1 MADTSEALQA
11 LFTNDISLPPVTIPV
26 YEQVYMHLGW
36 GENNFPV
43 RQIQRI
49 ADLRNDIDELK
60 IWDILLSGPKQY
72 RFPGDVL
79 GTLMSISP
87 YPCIHRQMGPRLQVD
102 PALYRTGTFMQH
114 PGSLASYNVDI
125 TEDIKIF
132 EKHTDWYEVLGFD
145 PAPSSRFAQLIDQL
159 HLESSKNPGTK
170 GYFAS
175 PFKHHKF
182 PVSRVAF
189 LWNHFRDPLACD
201 ILQDWGLILR
211 SVESNQ
217 GPPSSFGYLQAFM
230 DFLIKRYGYDR
241 LSV

>member
-87 YPCIHRQMGPRLQVD
+87 YRQDRGYQMCADIAIHERSPPRL
-102 PALYRTGTFMQH
+102 RTENTGT
-114 PGSLASYNVDI
+114 PCG
-125 TEDIKIF
+125 
-132 EKHTDWYEVLGFD
+132 G
-145 PAPSSRFAQLIDQL
+145 
-159 HLESSKNPGTK
+159 
-170 GYFAS
+170 
-175 PFKHHKF
+175 
-182 PVSRVAF
+182 
-189 LWNHFRDPLACD
+189 
-201 ILQDWGLILR
+201 
-211 SVESNQ
+211 
-217 GPPSSFGYLQAFM
+217 
-230 DFLIKRYGYDR
+230 
-241 LSV
+241 